1 MDAFGIIIDNLLST
15 LERIE
20 DSIRF
25 TERYETE

>member
-1 MDAFGIIIDNLLST
+1 MDAFGIIIDNLLGT

-25 TERYETE
+25 TERYETK